1 MNIYEK
7 YNSLINECEDIL
19 SEEDQWEITESQD
32 ILSEAGEWKIVFRGK
47 KKVRKLI
54 CPPGMKADG
63 KKCKKMSSS
72 ERAKRRKALR
82 IAGMKMKQKM
92 GKILK
97 KRAKAMK
104 KRRKMGI

>member
-47 KKVRKLI
+47 KKALEEIKKSK
-54 CPPGMKADG
+54 PKPKKKSAKKAHSRLKKIGKG
-63 KKCKKMSSS
+63 KK
-72 ERAKRRKALR
+72 
-82 IAGMKMKQKM
+82 
-92 GKILK
+92 
-97 KRAKAMK
+97 
-104 KRRKMGI
+104 